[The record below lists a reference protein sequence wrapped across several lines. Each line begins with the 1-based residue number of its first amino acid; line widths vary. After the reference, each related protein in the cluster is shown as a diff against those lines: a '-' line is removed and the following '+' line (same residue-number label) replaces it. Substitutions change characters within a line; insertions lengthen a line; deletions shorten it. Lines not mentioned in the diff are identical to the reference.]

1 MKTISRIQYFLFA
14 IILIGMFASFAQNDY
29 SSYLLNFPYLLIGIS
44 FLIGMMLTI
53 KGYSEKKSLTF
64 FLFFEYL
71 ALGLFFC
78 GSFFLTMHWASADP
92 VLLIGV
98 LILLVLYLGYGI
110 KILSK
115 YFNKEQGPFL
125 ILFCIAIFTCLAMI
139 ACIFKLQNWSGAG
152 VLIGLSGI
160 LSFVILLLILINVK
174 VQSENGIISLRG
186 YFREIKTKLILSYIF
201 FSFWTIYFTL
211 TSLGIAPR
219 LYSLTNPPTLE
230 KMYQDHNPKADLYWR
245 NFQNFLDRRKATAN
259 QMLRAPSKNSNAS
272 LEITTKK
279 K

>member
-29 SSYLLNFPYLLIGIS
+29 SSYLLNYPYLLIGIS

-53 KGYSEKKSLTF
+53 KEFSTNKTATY

-78 GSFFLTMHWASADP
+78 GSFLLTMHWASADP
-92 VLLIGV
+92 FLLLGV
-98 LILLVLYLGYGI
+98 LILLVLYLSYGI

-125 ILFCIAIFTCLAMI
+125 ILFCISIFTCLAMI

-152 VLIGLSGI
+152 VLISLSGI
-160 LSFVILLLILINVK
+160 LSFVILLLILINVR
-174 VQSENGIISLRG
+174 VQSENGLIPLRV
-186 YFREIKTKLILSYIF
+186 YFRKIKTKLILSYIF

-211 TSLGIAPR
+211 TSFGIAPR
-219 LYSLTNPPTLE
+219 LYSLANPPALE
-230 KMYQDHNPKADLYWR
+230 KMYQDHNPKADLYWK
-245 NFQNFLDRRKATAN
+245 NFQNFLDSRKATAN
-259 QMLRAPSKNSNAS
+259 QMLKAPSKNRKAS
-272 LEITTKK
+272 LKITTKNK
-279 K
+279 